1 MAVECREYYEVLGV
15 AKNATADESGQ
26 RPQLARKHHHGVNPG
41 DIRRR
46 NSTRSTKLSRFCRI
60 PKNVQRYDAL
70 GPIGKAGEEFRPLP
84 GCEDAYVQQNH
95 SFAFRL
101 SG

>member
-1 MAVECREYYEVLGV
+1 MAVECRECYDVPGV
-15 AKNATADESGQ
+15 AKNATRMNQDSDRE
-26 RPQLARKHHHGVNPG
+26 LARKHHHGVNPG